1 MQNTDGPTN
10 QHSRLRIC
18 LLTYTGTE
26 QHVDG
31 MGLCPSNEAPC
42 SRRNQCQKKLDAERM
57 PIKAQRQEAG
67 GGGPCDLALEWCGT
81 LTRGLER
88 HACR

>member
-1 MQNTDGPTN
+1 MP
-10 QHSRLRIC
+10 
-18 LLTYTGTE
+18 
-26 QHVDG
+26 
-31 MGLCPSNEAPC
+31 
-42 SRRNQCQKKLDAERM
+42 KKLDAERM